1 MSSSQTPFSQDGL
14 EDNFTSQKRL
24 LRQLDERVVR
34 QKVTKSMVREAI
46 KLYDLE
52 KSYKGQ
58 SLEALSELER
68 LFKIN
73 DIEWPSEDVRM
84 AMISKKVA
92 ISLRRILKSY
102 GYELFSFYAED
113 HKCRLEIS
121 PPRPGQKPPKLPKW
135 LQIPYL
141 VPVKGIG
148 GRLIFD
154 RCANPCIQR
163 GDKLFQRDG
172 NIMVQV
178 G

>member
-1 MSSSQTPFSQDGL
+1 MLTLTSHPRSVPSTSQGSLEDNIVNKMSSSQTPFSQDGL

-73 DIEWPSEDVRM
+73 DIEWPSEDFRM
-84 AMISKKVA
+84 AMISKKVS

-102 GYELFSFYAED
+102 GCVNFFYP
-113 HKCRLEIS
+113 HKD
-121 PPRPGQKPPKLPKW
+121 
-135 LQIPYL
+135 
-141 VPVKGIG
+141 KGYS
-148 GRLIFD
+148 
-154 RCANPCIQR
+154 
-163 GDKLFQRDG
+163 
-172 NIMVQV
+172 
-178 G
+178 